1 MKDIS
6 YATTFLPQ
14 SRMSAFSHL
23 AEIARLSPQCPLS
36 GVKRTFLP
44 RISMSGQFRSIPVSS
59 DKLIILQH

>member
-23 AEIARLSPQCPLS
+23 AEIARLSPNVRFRGKADIPSAHFNVRAVPVNS
-36 GVKRTFLP
+36 G
-44 RISMSGQFRSIPVSS
+44 
-59 DKLIILQH
+59 